1 MKRFERIRLHKWLR
15 RALIGGLGVLSLVG
29 IGIIVREV
37 KAEHIQEQQ
46 RSLYDYRFKSAF
58 NYQVYLL
65 PNKLYEEGK
74 QGEEETYLAEF
85 VDKIEVGLESI
96 FEGSKMADLQGQYQI
111 VGTVQ
116 GYTTKEEKKQIIWSK
131 TFEILPTKSFKE
143 HTDKHHIK
151 PTIQVDFAYYNQFAR
166 DIIEASQVNTPVEL
180 VIKVE
185 GKQTLTTQAGK
196 VPDEIQGT
204 ITIPLNT
211 AHFTIMKEGGAEVK
225 DSLWETYTVPIPIN
239 REIII
244 LGVFMIILGF
254 ILLGGVIL
262 LTEPFNARDLRFRQ
276 LKRLLNN
283 YGNRMIAIDTL
294 RPIDTTEGYYVSS
307 LEDLIKIA
315 DEIEKPVLYQRYNK
329 LLELDTFY
337 VEQGK
342 LTYIYKLEAFNDEEL
357 INEQI
362 DASVNESIDEQ
373 TNESTKEPIS

>member
-1 MKRFERIRLHKWLR
+1 MKRFERIRLHKWVR
-15 RALIGGLGVLSLVG
+15 MILIGGLGVLSLVG
-29 IGIIVREV
+29 IGVIVKEV
-37 KAEHIQEQQ
+37 RAEHIQEQQ
-46 RSLYDYRFKSAF
+46 RSLYDYRLKSAF

-85 VDKIEVGLESI
+85 VDKIEIGLESV
-96 FEGSKMADLQGQYQI
+96 FEGSEVADIQGQYQI
-111 VGTVQ
+111 AGTVQ

-131 TFEILPTKSFKE
+131 TFEILPSKSFKE

-180 VIKVE
+180 VIKLE
-185 GKQTLTTQAGK
+185 GKQTITTQAGI
-196 VPDEIQGT
+196 VPGEIQGT

-211 AHFTIMKEGGAEVK
+211 AYFSIKKEGGAEVK

-239 REIII
+239 IQIII
-244 LGVFMIILGF
+244 LGVFMMILGV

-262 LTEPFNARDLRFRQ
+262 LTEPLSARDLRFRQ

-283 YGNRMIAIDTL
+283 YGNRMVAIDTL
-294 RPIDTTEGYYVSS
+294 RPIDTSEGYYVSS

-315 DEIEKPVLYQRYNK
+315 DEIEKPVFYQRYNK

-337 VEQGK
+337 VEQEK
-342 LTYIYKLEAFNDEEL
+342 VTYIYKLEAFNDGEYVK
-357 INEQI
+357 EQI
-362 DASVNESIDEQ
+362 EESI
-373 TNESTKEPIS
+373 S